1 MTQEQDKEFDFA
13 PFRPS
18 NPQPLT
24 NPAKIKAMMKFASLT
39 RTEQERIVKIKR
51 ARFEK
56 SE

>member
-39 RTEQERIVKIKR
+39 RTEQERKVKIKR
-51 ARFEK
+51 ARFVK